1 MEIMID
7 YEKRETSTLE
17 KLLPDLLGMYRYKN
31 SELNQ

>member
-1 MEIMID
+1 MID

-17 KLLPDLLGMYRYKN
+17 KLLTDLLGMYRYKN